1 MYIYIIFRENKA
13 QTYKIAQNVDKIFGV
28 KQVLPTYQV
37 QVVES
42 FTEIC
47 HIPNLIYRKNLREK
61 GNAEV
66 LK

>member
-1 MYIYIIFRENKA
+1 MYICFIFGENKA
-13 QTYKIAQNVDKIFGV
+13 QTYYIAQNVDKVFGI
-28 KQVLPTYQV
+28 KQMLPTYQV
-37 QVVES
+37 QVVKS

-47 HIPNLIYRKNLREK
+47 HIPNLIHRKNLREK